1 MKTVVLLWLLWICS
15 GWANQYYVKTG
26 VLNGNGSLS
35 SPFNNLQSA
44 LLVAHSGDSVLVF
57 GGVYSPNDRIVT
69 VRAGTPNAPITVM
82 ALNPTDLPV
91 FTRSGKVISVSHEYI
106 HLKNLIFDG
115 QMGDGDIVR
124 IYSGADHLR
133 ISGCEIRYG
142 LRDGID
148 MSAADH
154 VIIENCHIHH
164 LLAGSYTN
172 QLDAHGIVATGEK
185 HLLIRGCNIHHVSGD
200 CFQTDP
206 NRTQPLWDDVRIENS
221 RLWTGPLDSDYGA
234 WHAGEIPGENAVDTK
249 ICTDS
254 LQYGYRPVL
263 HIKKVTAYGFEPGY
277 ISNRAAFNIKEQ
289 VDCQMEEI
297 TVYNNEIAF
306 RLRGDTGRG
315 SAWVKVMNSVAFANE
330 KVFRVEDGLEKL
342 LIYNSTFDAG
352 TGIYFNNVAGGYQIN
367 GFDLRNSLFIGTK
380 PPDASHPSN
389 LAVGLGEF
397 LDPAN
402 GDYHLLPGSIA
413 IDAGEDIPQVVYD
426 MDGEPRPPGFY
437 DVGAD
442 EYYPATNI
450 NTSLAINPGPEEMLV
465 VYPNPFNPITRITIT
480 VKRRQFARLIIF
492 NMLGQQVQ
500 SLFSDYLTRGTH
512 RFFWNG
518 KDAHGAYLPNGF
530 YFIVLQTSHHYLVRK
545 VVFIK

>member
-1 MKTVVLLWLLWICS
+1 MRIGILIWILWFCS
-15 GWANQYYVKTG
+15 GWGAQYYVKSG
-26 VLNGNGSLS
+26 VPNGNGSLS

-44 LLVAHSGDSVLVF
+44 LLVAQPGDSVLIF
-57 GGVYSPNDRIVT
+57 GGVYSLTDPIVA
-69 VRAGTPNAPITVM
+69 VRSGTANNPITVM
-82 ALNPTDLPV
+82 ALDSNDAPV
-91 FTRSGKVISVSHEYI
+91 FKKSGRVISIGYQFI
-106 HLKNLIFDG
+106 HLKNLVFDG

-124 IYSGADHLR
+124 LYSGADYTI

-172 QLDAHGIVATGEK
+172 QQDAHGIVATGEK

-206 NRTQPLWDDVRIENS
+206 NRTQPLWDDVRIEDS
-221 RLWTGPLDSDYGA
+221 RLWTGPLDSDYAA

-254 LQYGYRPVL
+254 LQFGYRPKIYLKGV
-263 HIKKVTAYGFEPGY
+263 VAYGFEPGY

-289 VDCQMEEI
+289 VDCQMEGI

-315 SAWVKVMNSVAFANE
+315 SAWVSLINSVAFNNE

-342 LIYNSTFDAG
+342 IIYNSTFDAG
-352 TGIYFNNVAGGYQIN
+352 TGIYFKKVAGGYQAN
-367 GFDLRNSLFIGTK
+367 GFDLRNSLFVGNK

-397 LDPAN
+397 SDPLN
-402 GDYHLLPGSIA
+402 GDYHLLPGSVA
-413 IDAGEDIPQVVYD
+413 IDSGEDIPQVVYD
-426 MDGEPRPPGFY
+426 MDGEIRPPGFY

-442 EYYPATNI
+442 EYYPVTNI
-450 NTSLAINPGPEEMLV
+450 NNRTAVNAGLDEVLS
-465 VYPNPFNPITRITIT
+465 VYPNPFNPVTTIT
-480 VKRRQFARLIIF
+480 VNLKMRQSVRLSIF
-492 NMLGQQVQ
+492 NILGQQVR
-500 SLFSDYLTRGTH
+500 SLFNGSLSGGIH
-512 RFFWNG
+512 RFTWKGEDDN
-518 KDAHGAYLPNGF
+518 GAYLSNGF
-530 YFIVLQTSHHYLVRK
+530 YFVVLLTPGNCLVQK
-545 VVFIK
+545 VSFIK